1 MNSRKY
7 KINDTEYNV
16 AVNSFTGNS
25 AEVTV
30 NGVTY
35 KVEIAGQSPVIQTI
49 SAAPASPAS
58 HISPAPAASVQPS
71 TGSGK
76 ALKSPLPG
84 VIISLKVKVG
94 DAVKAGQV
102 VAILEAMKMENE
114 IQAETDGMISAVNVS
129 QGDSVLEG
137 TTIVTIS

>member
-35 KVEIAGQSPVIQTI
+35 KVEIADQSPVIQTI

-58 HISPAPAASVQPS
+58 S
-71 TGSGK
+71 TRMT
-76 ALKSPLPG
+76 AR
-84 VIISLKVKVG
+84 
-94 DAVKAGQV
+94 
-102 VAILEAMKMENE
+102 
-114 IQAETDGMISAVNVS
+114 
-129 QGDSVLEG
+129 
-137 TTIVTIS
+137 